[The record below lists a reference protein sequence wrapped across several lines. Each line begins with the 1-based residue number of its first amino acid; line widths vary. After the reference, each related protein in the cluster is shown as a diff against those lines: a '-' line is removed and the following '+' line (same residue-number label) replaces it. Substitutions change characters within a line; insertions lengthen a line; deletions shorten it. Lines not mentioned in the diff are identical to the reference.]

1 MGDNA
6 RFKNV
11 LGKTQLQIS
20 QLGFG
25 SAPLGSLRDTIST
38 QDAETLIDSAF
49 AMDIRYFDTAPL
61 YGEGR
66 SERHVGNALKKFNR
80 NDYLL
85 STKVGRLLRAS
96 NTSNNLDVVYDYNY
110 QGAISSL
117 EESLER
123 LQLEYVDILLC
134 HDIDVWTHKSKQPQI
149 FDQATQGILPA
160 LLDLREK
167 GRIGA
172 FGIGVNEWQV
182 CERVIELFD
191 IDCILLA
198 GRFTLLEQEALDSLL
213 PKCAEKKISIIIGGP
228 YNSGLLATTE
238 KNIADAASEAGV
250 AITLNTYEDFDMVT
264 NNFIAG
270 ACDIITTDGSAL
282 VGRKAKQQ
290 PADQEWVIFPATPIS
305 KEPLGP
311 TYGQNDSA
319 FADVVNWAVY
329 ATVIADE
336 KGVTAANASEMK
348 LMGDTETIRLL
359 GGEGELQTAMGLSA
373 DAFYQVITQVGNY
386 DEIYTRNLGPVGLSR
401 VGSSN
406 ASWTNGGLVYAPP
419 AR

>member
-1 MGDNA
+1 MQTKFRWRIVAALFALVLAASACGSDSSSDDTASGDTSAGASGTDSGTDSDTEVTLAASGGDLLNEVIA
-6 RFKNV
+6 RDTLNCGV
-11 LGKTQLQIS
+11 S
-20 QLGFG
+20 G
-25 SAPLGSLRDTIST
+25 SAVAFSELQPDGSM
-38 QDAETLIDSAF
+38 QGFDADFCRVVAAAIFGDA
-49 AMDIRYFDTAPL
+49 
-61 YGEGR
+61 
-66 SERHVGNALKKFNR
+66 
-80 NDYLL
+80 
-85 STKVGRLLRAS
+85 TKVNFVSLTAAERFTAVQTGDVDVLMRNTTWTQSRDSDVGMDFGPTTYYDGQQLLARAGDGF
-96 NTSNNLDVVYDYNY
+96 N
-110 QGAISSL
+110 GSS
-117 EESLER
+117 
-123 LQLEYVDILLC
+123 QIVDI
-134 HDIDVWTHKSKQPQI
+134 D
-149 FDQATQGILPA
+149 
-160 LLDLREK
+160 
-167 GRIGA
+167 GA
-172 FGIGVNEWQV
+172 VV
-182 CERVIELFD
+182 CTS
-191 IDCILLA
+191 A
-198 GRFTLLEQEALDSLL
+198 GT
-213 PKCAEKKISIIIGGP
+213 
-228 YNSGLLATTE
+228 TTE

-290 PADQEWVIFPATPIS
+290 PAGQEWVIFPATPIS

>member
-1 MGDNA
+1 MQTKFRWRIVAALFALVLTASACGSDSSSDDTASGDTSTETSGTDSGADSDTEVTLAASGGDLLNEVIA
-6 RFKNV
+6 RDTLNCGV
-11 LGKTQLQIS
+11 S
-20 QLGFG
+20 G
-25 SAPLGSLRDTIST
+25 SAVAFSELQPDGSM
-38 QDAETLIDSAF
+38 QGFDADFCRVVAAAIFGDA
-49 AMDIRYFDTAPL
+49 
-61 YGEGR
+61 
-66 SERHVGNALKKFNR
+66 
-80 NDYLL
+80 
-85 STKVGRLLRAS
+85 TKVNFVSLTAAERFTAVQTGDVDVLMRNTTWTQSRDSDVGMDFGPTTYYDGQQLLARAGDGF
-96 NTSNNLDVVYDYNY
+96 N
-110 QGAISSL
+110 GASQI
-117 EESLER
+117 
-123 LQLEYVDILLC
+123 VDI
-134 HDIDVWTHKSKQPQI
+134 D
-149 FDQATQGILPA
+149 
-160 LLDLREK
+160 
-167 GRIGA
+167 GA
-172 FGIGVNEWQV
+172 VV
-182 CERVIELFD
+182 CTS
-191 IDCILLA
+191 A
-198 GRFTLLEQEALDSLL
+198 GT
-213 PKCAEKKISIIIGGP
+213 
-228 YNSGLLATTE
+228 TTE